1 MAAGL
6 KEICTIQVD
15 LAEQAQEV
23 GAGPLGHRRIL
34 EIAGGTVRGERLQG
48 VVLPGG
54 ADWMLL
60 GPDGWGRLDV
70 RMQLQM
76 DDEALIYASAQG
88 VVELNERVLVAMAA
102 GEETGFED
110 QYYRSAMRLEAG
122 DERYAW
128 VNRAVFV
135 TEGRIAP
142 KETGRGVEARLSM
155 VT

>member
-1 MAAGL
+1 MAVGL

-15 LAEQAQEV
+15 LAAQAQEV

-70 RMQLQM
+70 RMQLRM
-76 DDEALIYASAQG
+76 DDEALVYASAQG
-88 VVELNERVLVAMAA
+88 VVELNKQVLAAIAA

-128 VNRAVFV
+128 VNRAVFIA
-135 TEGRIAP
+135 EGRIAP
-142 KETGRGVEARLSM
+142 RGTGRGVEARLSM